1 MSVSAEYENKTEEKQ
16 LECSIID
23 IIENNYTLSCIGL
36 KNTNFSLKNAMSVIE
51 DEILI
56 IKFGE
61 NENSTIWYYS
71 DTAKPKYGIRF
82 FSNKNGSI
90 GVGGIIAI
98 ILSCLAVVATLI
110 ITFKCLKKEGKKEQI
125 QESTIIQLKV

>member
-61 NENSTIWYYS
+61 NENSTILYYS
-71 DTAKPKYGIRF
+71 DTAKPKYAIRF
-82 FSNKNGSI
+82 FSNKSGNI
-90 GVGGIIAI
+90 GAGGIIAI
-98 ILSCLAVVATLI
+98 ILACFAAVAALI
-110 ITFKCLKKEGKKEQI
+110 IAFKCLRKEGKHEQI
-125 QESTIIQLKV
+125 QESTIAQLKG